1 MSSFGD
7 LITEAGSMIG
17 VIGSAITAFAAASF
31 IVFTP
36 AALSVTKTVA
46 STAKSF
52 FFYRRGRRR

>member
-46 STAKSF
+46 STALGF
-52 FFYRRGRRR
+52 C